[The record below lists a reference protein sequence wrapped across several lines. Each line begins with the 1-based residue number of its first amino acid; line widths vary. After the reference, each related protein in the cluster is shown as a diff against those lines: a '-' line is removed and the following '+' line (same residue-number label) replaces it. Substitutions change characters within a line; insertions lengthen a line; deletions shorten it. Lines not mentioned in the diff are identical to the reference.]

1 MIESIFQ
8 LKWVVSRHQQA
19 PLLKE
24 REQFLAHC
32 QQQGTSHKA
41 LYNMGPRAD
50 CRHPIPWDGRTPRS
64 QLGRNKAG
72 CRSVGRGTALE
83 SQSAELREVGQL
95 LHLRCEEV
103 AALSRKVEDA
113 VSATRTV
120 CE

>member
-24 REQFLAHC
+24 WEQFLAHC

-41 LYNMGPRAD
+41 LHNMAPTD
-50 CRHPIPWDGRTPRS
+50 CRHPIPSDGRIPRS

-83 SQSAELREVGQL
+83 SQSAELHEVGQL
-95 LHLRCEEV
+95 LHSLRRSGCAFTE
-103 AALSRKVEDA
+103 S
-113 VSATRTV
+113 
-120 CE
+120 

>member
-32 QQQGTSHKA
+32 QQQGT
-41 LYNMGPRAD
+41 
-50 CRHPIPWDGRTPRS
+50 PRS

-72 CRSVGRGTALE
+72 RRANAQDSKIPAPFGARRFERLRQKLE
-83 SQSAELREVGQL
+83 LFSDQD
-95 LHLRCEEV
+95 C
-103 AALSRKVEDA
+103 SRI
-113 VSATRTV
+113 TR
-120 CE
+120 